1 MIMKFGTGTVTL
13 RNDAD
18 PDAPLAKTARLTEA
32 ELDALVNEE
41 PVEED

>member
-1 MIMKFGTGTVTL
+1 MIMKFGTGTVTA

-18 PDAPLAKTARLTEA
+18 PDAPLAKAAALTAD

-41 PVEED
+41 PVEEE